1 MKRTKPP
8 VFQYVCL
15 GVLFAIACG
24 YQVRAT
30 IAAFPSFFSP
40 NSAQWPFHPDYVNG
54 KPVAEFVRT
63 EGQQAGLHENDVLVA
78 INGRA
83 FTGTA
88 VFGEALASAKPG
100 DKLEVAARTPG
111 AENTR
116 TVTIALARPEKPTGW
131 AVASVFLLKVGLP
144 FFSILLGFWV
154 ALVRPRDR
162 LAWLLLGVLLG
173 VSNLFSA
180 NVESW
185 GPIVRD
191 AAETYRT
198 LCNSAWP
205 LFMMYFGLYFPEPFS
220 GGRTRWVARIATI
233 AFPPALIISGIV
245 AVILRVGEMEN
256 FASVARLYEPWS
268 HVSPV
273 ATVFEI
279 GATSC
284 FFAFVATKMGQS
296 VSPDAKRRLRLL
308 YAGTTAAMSPTFL
321 LVLLN
326 SVFGGGELEK
336 RFPEWLVLAA
346 LSLILLFPV
355 TLAYTIV
362 VQRALDVRVVLRQ
375 GLRYGLATGGIR
387 VLQVLL
393 TFAVLW
399 GAITLSLDPSRN
411 RPRKITA
418 IAWGVVLVLWVRK
431 GSDKVRT
438 WTDRRFFR
446 ESYDTERVLE
456 GLSDEVRT
464 IVETRPLLERVATRI
479 AESLHVPRVAVL
491 LADGGSFRPAYAL
504 GYTGVPEADLLDT
517 GVTVQRLLHNPEPS
531 RVYFDDEDSWV
542 NSPELTDDERRKLV
556 ALAPQLLLP
565 LSVKEKL
572 LGIISLGEKRSEAP
586 YSGTDLRL
594 LKSVAVQTGLALA
607 NAQLTNAIAQEVAR
621 SAKMSREVEI
631 AREVQERLFPQR
643 MPKVPGLD
651 CCGRCR
657 TALGV
662 GGDYYDFLALP
673 DGRLGVALGDVSG
686 KGIAAALTMAS
697 LQASLRADATRAG
710 NDIAGLVTRV
720 NQMVYDASAEDRYAT
735 FFYAEYNPATRRL
748 VYVNGGHCAPMLFRH
763 LGAGRTVERLD
774 QGGGPVVGLMPD
786 CPYEQAEVLLAPG
799 DSLVIYTDGIS
810 EAMNRDL
817 EEWGEDRLKEAV
829 QSCTGLNS
837 EETIA
842 RIMQAADAYAAGAPQ
857 HDDMT
862 LVVLRVLPN

>member
-1 MKRTKPP
+1 MKRAKPP

-15 GVLFAIACG
+15 GVLFAIAGG

-30 IAAFPSFFSP
+30 IAAFPAYLSP
-40 NSAQWPFHPDYVNG
+40 NSAQWPFHPEYVHG
-54 KPVAEFVRT
+54 QPVAEFIRT

-100 DKLEVAARTPG
+100 DQFEVAARTAG

-116 TVTIALARPEKPTGW
+116 TLTITLARPEKITGW

-173 VSNLFSA
+173 ISNLFSA

-185 GPIVRD
+185 GPFVRD
-191 AAETYRT
+191 AAETYRM
-198 LCNSAWP
+198 LCNSTWP

-233 AFPPALIISGIV
+233 VFPPGLIIAGMV
-245 AVILRVGEMEN
+245 AVILRIGEMEN
-256 FASVARLYEPWS
+256 FASVARLYALWN

-284 FFAFVATKMGQS
+284 FFAFIATKMGQS

-326 SVFGGGELEK
+326 SLSGGGELEK

-346 LSLILLFPV
+346 LSLILLFPI

-411 RPRKITA
+411 RPRKISA
-418 IAWGVVLVLWVRK
+418 IAWGVILVLWVRK

-446 ESYDTERVLE
+446 ESYDAEKVLE
-456 GLSDEVRT
+456 GLSDEVRS

-504 GYTGVPEADLLDT
+504 GYAGVPDADLLDT
-517 GVTVQRLLHNPEPS
+517 GVTAQRLLHNPEPS

-542 NSPELTDDERRKLV
+542 NSPELTEDERRKLV

-607 NAQLTNAIAQEVAR
+607 NAQLTSAMALEVAR

-643 MPKVPGLD
+643 MPNVPGLD

-735 FFYAEYNPATRRL
+735 FFYAEYNPASRRL
-748 VYVNGGHCAPMLFRH
+748 VYVNGGHCAPMLFRN
-763 LGAGRTVERLD
+763 LGHGRTVERLD

-786 CPYEQAEVLLAPG
+786 CPYEQAEVSVAPG
-799 DSLVIYTDGIS
+799 DMLVIYTDGIS
-810 EAMNRDL
+810 EAMNREL
-817 EEWGEDRLKEAV
+817 EEWGEDRVMEAV
-829 QSCTGLNS
+829 RTCVGLSS
-837 EETIA
+837 EETIV